1 VFARPPELATLVGL
15 EPGTTVLYPDPP
27 VGVGEARRLQKA
39 NVRIT
44 TPFQRLAAEPSLKG
58 RAIALSMSEST
69 DIASCGM
76 DSLHV
81 EGAMIALSRCLL
93 IKGATL
99 AYGGHLGSEG
109 YTQMVFELVRAN
121 NNLEGVQPFERI
133 VNHRGW
139 PLPRLTVEELA
150 RLNQVSKTVEL
161 PRPGDID
168 ETLSADFVANPKFFP
183 ADKSPERRFAWS
195 RGMTEMRAYQAD
207 RARSGVIARIVIG
220 GTFGPTVKV
229 SEDGTRK
236 EQWYM
241 SRIPGVLEEIA
252 LSVKAGQP
260 VFLIG
265 AFGGVAK
272 LVIDLIRG
280 KDREE
285 ATWDYQKRA
294 PFAPEMRAL
303 YEQRRLEWMDYPEIV
318 SLFRDKGLEGVN
330 PLLRRE
336 EQDELFETVDLHR
349 MAELILQGMSRLHTG
364 RKE

>member
-1 VFARPPELATLVGL
+1 
-15 EPGTTVLYPDPP
+15 
-27 VGVGEARRLQKA
+27 
-39 NVRIT
+39 
-44 TPFQRLAAEPSLKG
+44 
-58 RAIALSMSEST
+58 
-69 DIASCGM
+69 
-76 DSLHV
+76 
-81 EGAMIALSRCLL
+81 MIALSRCLL

-121 NNLEGVQPFERI
+121 NNLEGVQPFQRI

-168 ETLSADFVANPKFFP
+168 ETLGADFVANPKFFP
-183 ADKSPERRFAWS
+183 ADKSPEHRFAWA
-195 RGMTEMRAYQAD
+195 RGMTEMRAFQAD
-207 RARSGVIARIVIG
+207 KARSGVIARIVIG

-241 SRIPGVLEEIA
+241 SRIPGVLEEIV

-272 LVIDLIRG
+272 LVIDVIRG
-280 KDREE
+280 NDREE

-303 YEQRRLEWMDYPEIV
+303 YEQRGIGWLDYPEIV
-318 SLFRDKGLEGVN
+318 SLFRQKGAEGIN
-330 PLLRRE
+330 PLLSGDQQE
-336 EQDELFETVDLHR
+336 ELFETVDLNR
-349 MAELILQGMSRLHTG
+349 MAELILQGMTRS
-364 RKE
+364 